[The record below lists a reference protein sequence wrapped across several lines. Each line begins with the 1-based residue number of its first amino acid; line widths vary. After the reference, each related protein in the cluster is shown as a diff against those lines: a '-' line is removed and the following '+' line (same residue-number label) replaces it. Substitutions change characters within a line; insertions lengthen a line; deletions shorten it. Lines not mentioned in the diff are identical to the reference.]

1 MIPLFC
7 MVVFGKFCEYSFLP
21 FVYIF
26 IYLFILFISP
36 FDMGGKQ
43 RISLDESKR
52 WEMSS
57 NES

>member
-1 MIPLFC
+1 

>member
-7 MVVFGKFCEYSFLP
+7 MVVFGSSVNILFLP

-26 IYLFILFISP
+26 IYLFIFFISP

-52 WEMSS
+52 WETSS
-57 NES
+57 TES